1 MVKRKQYSSSSTARS
16 ISTEEGIAAAA
27 EMLQKAIQSNVNCAI
42 CGGLA
47 MHLYGFVRA
56 TVDVDFIASQKLP
69 LKALKA
75 LQIGGETYQI
85 ALDKEKQVDID
96 WIVRNDDKQEIYAA
110 ALANADF
117 TEEGLPVITPEW
129 MVILKYLAGRGKD
142 QIDLMWLLRERGLVD
157 RQLVK
162 SNIRE
167 LFGRYAYWP
176 LADMDNLFLEA
187 DVLRARDESAE

>member
-1 MVKRKQYSSSSTARS
+1 
-16 ISTEEGIAAAA
+16 
-27 EMLQKAIQSNVNCAI
+27 
-42 CGGLA
+42 

-85 ALDKEKQVDID
+85 ALDNEKQVDID

-142 QIDLMWLLRERGLVD
+142 QIDLMWLLREKGLVD